1 MQEMR
6 RSVGSEGEGRSIRSR
21 LYSRTGMLCCIVAL
35 SMLPALPR
43 DEHRSRKTMVIDPGT
58 STPETVTLAPSELA
72 LPETP
77 DASAGANP
85 QGGGGSRGG
94 LFVCMGRGRWSSLE
108 VEYP

>member
-43 DEHRSRKTMVIDPGT
+43 DEQSLEENDGDRSGYVDARDSDTG
-58 STPETVTLAPSELA
+58 A
-72 LPETP
+72 LG
-77 DASAGANP
+77 AGAT
-85 QGGGGSRGG
+85 GDT
-94 LFVCMGRGRWSSLE
+94 
-108 VEYP
+108 